1 MKKTIL
7 FKTMLLLCAL
17 IVGNSSA
24 WAEEVIDELD
34 NAFTGVTGTSYSS
47 WSGKT
52 SNSSAVY
59 AGNSAGGNSSI
70 QLRSNNNNAGVVT
83 TASGGK
89 VKSIKVFWNSNT
101 TATRTLNIY
110 GKNEAYEATTDLYN
124 NSKQGTLLGTL
135 NIDNAT
141 ERVSVLTIEGDYEFI
156 GFRSAS
162 GALYLD
168 KVEITWE
175 TGDTSDPSVATTVTI
190 NDSGLTNTDVYEGTE
205 AGKLSATVKAGENPI
220 EGATVTWTSS
230 NTGVATIDEK
240 GSVTLVAAGTTTIT
254 ASYAGVK
261 DVYKASSDT
270 YELTVTNSDPNVPGT
285 ENNPYTVAQARAA
298 IDAGTGVT
306 GVYATGI
313 VSKIEKVILS
323 SGNISYYISADG
335 TTSADQLQAYKG
347 KSYNG
352 EDFTSEDDIQVGD
365 VVVIYGNLK
374 KYNSIYEFDA
384 DNQLVSL
391 DRPIVS
397 TITVAETSIDV
408 PVEGG
413 KGTINVTYDN
423 FNDIVAD
430 IAFYEA
436 DGTTPATYDWIE
448 ATINNENNIEYEVVE
463 NDGPSRKAY
472 LKVYALD
479 DNTEEVYSELITITQ
494 AKFVPAPTT
503 NTYTL
508 TTTVVPGRHYIIVS
522 GEDNGYFYAMGEQK
536 ENNRGTV
543 TITVNEGNTTI
554 SSDAGVS
561 EFLVNVDQDGYFTIY
576 DDNLEGYLYA
586 AGAGTSKNWLKT
598 QAENDEKGQWMITFD
613 ENGAAIV
620 KANASGRN
628 WMRYNK
634 SDNLFSCYGSGQQDI
649 FLYERDGDTGSQN
662 LTVNISDACT
672 DGEKFYTTYSA
683 PFAYQITGAT
693 VYGVSIEEGKLS
705 LNEITADAVIPA
717 YSGVLISSDEPGAKD
732 IVTAKGG
739 AALQNDVNWLLPTL
753 WGVTADDMT
762 GDNLFYRLTMHNGTE
777 IGFWWGAADGAAFNL
792 AANKAYLAVPKD
804 VEAREGWWFDSET
817 TGIKTVENAASSIN
831 GEVYNLAGQRVAQPA
846 KGLYIVNGKKV
857 VVK

>member
-17 IVGNSSA
+17 IVGSSSA
-24 WAEEVIDELD
+24 WAEEVTYVFQTNTWGAKIGDTD
-34 NAFTGVTGTSYSS
+34 ANWT
-47 WSGKT
+47 SGK
-52 SNSSAVY
+52 NGA
-59 AGNSAGGNSSI
+59 AF
-70 QLRSNNNNAGVVT
+70 SNNGVQVT
-83 TASGGK
+83 A
-89 VKSIKVFWNSNT
+89 
-101 TATRTLNIY
+101 A
-110 GKNEAYEATTDLYN
+110 
-124 NSKQGTLLGTL
+124 
-135 NIDNAT
+135 
-141 ERVSVLTIEGDYEFI
+141 
-156 GFRSAS
+156 AS
-162 GALYLD
+162 GANATSPISYDNISKIVVTYNTNKSAGAGTFSVKIGDNDAVVKDWGYTSGDGRTANYTLQYD
-168 KVEITWE
+168 YETPQSGYVTITAK
-175 TGDTSDPSVATTVTI
+175 TTTNSIYVVSIAITYGDSNPATATTVTI
-190 NDSGLTNTDVYEGTE
+190 DGSGITNTNVYEGTA

-254 ASYAGVK
+254 ASYAGIE
-261 DVYKASSDT
+261 DVYKSSSDT
-270 YELTVTNSDPNVPGT
+270 YELTVTNSDPNAPGT

-298 IDAGTGVT
+298 IDAGTGII

-313 VSKIEKVILS
+313 VSEIVTPYNS
-323 SGNISYYISADG
+323 QFGNISYNISVDG
-335 TTSADQLQAYKG
+335 TTSADQLQAFRG
-347 KSYNG
+347 KSFNG
-352 EDFTSEDDIQVGD
+352 EKFTSEDDIQVGD

-374 KYNSIYEFDA
+374 KHNSIYEFDA

-413 KGTINVTYDN
+413 DGTINVTYDN

-436 DGTTPATYDWIE
+436 DGTTPATYDWIK
-448 ATINNENNIEYEVVE
+448 ATINDENNIEYVVVE

-522 GEDNGYFYAMGEQK
+522 GEDNGNFYAMGAK
-536 ENNRGTV
+536 NTNNRATV
-543 TITVNEGNTTI
+543 KITVNEGKTTI
-554 SSDAGVS
+554 SPEAGVS

-576 DDNLEGYLYA
+576 DYYEEGYLYA
-586 AGAGTSKNWLKT
+586 AGGTSSNYLRVQT
-598 QAENDEKGQWMITFD
+598 ENDKRGQWMITFD
-613 ENGAAIV
+613 ENGVATV
-620 KANASGRN
+620 KANTSGRN

-634 SDNLFSCYGSGQQDI
+634 SSSIFSCYGSGQQDI

-705 LNEITADAVIPA
+705 LNEITADAIIPA